1 MIPSGLGQMAISIG
15 RRRFISALGGA
26 AMTWPLA
33 ARTQPVSKVW
43 RIAILETTSKELN
56 ARNLA
61 AFYKGLRDLGY
72 VEGQNL
78 VVDYRSS
85 DGRNE
90 RLQEYA
96 SELARLRPDAI
107 VVRGTPQ
114 ALAAMAVSGAIPIVM
129 TAIAD
134 PVGSGLVANLAHPG
148 GNVTGLSSFHTELEA
163 KRLELLTEMAPGLKR
178 IATLRD
184 FSNPTTTVQWEQ
196 LQSAAITLRIDIH
209 RYDIRNANDIKLA
222 FDAAT
227 KQGIDA
233 LDVGI
238 DTVTATNQR
247 FIVDLAATNKLL
259 AIYAA
264 RDFVE
269 NGGLLGYGVNY
280 PDLYFRSASYL
291 DKIFKGASP
300 KELPVEQPTKLD
312 LTVNLKTAKMLG
324 LTVPQAL
331 LAIADEVIE

>member
-1 MIPSGLGQMAISIG
+1 M
-15 RRRFISALGGA
+15 RRREFIALLGGA
-26 AMTWPLA
+26 AVAWPLA
-33 ARTQPVSKVW
+33 ARAQPVSKVW
-43 RIAILETTSKELN
+43 RIGILETTSKELN

-78 VVDYRSS
+78 IVDYRSS

-96 SELARLRPDAI
+96 SELVRLRPDAI

-114 ALAAMAVSGAIPIVM
+114 ALAAMAVSGTIPIVM

-163 KRLELLTEMAPGLKR
+163 KRLELLIEMAPGLKR

-196 LQSAAITLRIDIH
+196 LQSAARTLRIDIQ
-209 RYDIRNANDIKLA
+209 RLDVRNANDVELP
-222 FDAAT
+222 FDAAV
-227 KQGIDA
+227 KQGINA
-233 LDVGI
+233 LDIGI

-247 FIVDLAATNKLL
+247 YIVDLAATNKLP

-264 RDFVE
+264 REFVE
-269 NGGLLGYGVNY
+269 NGGLLGYGVSY
-280 PDLYFRSASYL
+280 PDLYFQAASFL
-291 DKIFKGASP
+291 DKIFKGDSP
-300 KELPVEQPTKLD
+300 KELPVEQPTKLE
-312 LTVNLKTAKMLG
+312 LTINRKTAKTLG
-324 LTVPQAL
+324 LTVPSTL
-331 LAIADEVIE
+331 LARADEVIE

>member
-1 MIPSGLGQMAISIG
+1 M
-15 RRRFISALGGA
+15 RRREFIALLGGA
-26 AMTWPLA
+26 AVAWPLA
-33 ARTQPVSKVW
+33 ARAQPVSKVW
-43 RIAILETTSKELN
+43 RIGILETTSKELN

-61 AFYKGLRDLGY
+61 AFYKGLRELGY

-78 VVDYRSS
+78 IVDYRSS

-96 SELARLRPDAI
+96 SELVRLRPDAI

-114 ALAAMAVSGAIPIVM
+114 ALAAMAVSGTIPIVM

-163 KRLELLTEMAPGLKR
+163 KRLELLIEMAPGLKR

-196 LQSAAITLRIDIH
+196 LQSAARTLRIDIQ
-209 RYDIRNANDIKLA
+209 RLDVRNANDVELP
-222 FDAAT
+222 FDAAV
-227 KQGIDA
+227 KQGINA
-233 LDVGI
+233 LDIGI

-247 FIVDLAATNKLL
+247 YIVDLAATNKLP

-264 RDFVE
+264 REFVE
-269 NGGLLGYGVNY
+269 NGGLLGYGVSY
-280 PDLYFRSASYL
+280 PDLYFQAASFL
-291 DKIFKGASP
+291 DKIFKGDSP
-300 KELPVEQPTKLD
+300 KELPVEQPTKLE
-312 LTVNLKTAKMLG
+312 LTINRKTAKTLG
-324 LTVPQAL
+324 LTVPSTL
-331 LAIADEVIE
+331 LARADEVIE